1 MAVRRVRVL
10 NPGWVSVCSYDA
22 LAADI
27 GVAALVKGRQVALFK
42 LADGSLRAV
51 GNRDP
56 ISGMQKIARGVV
68 GQAADGR
75 RYVALPAAKVKF
87 DLETGESLADG
98 SVSLPVYPV
107 RVTEG
112 MVEVCVPVRRRRRQS
127 QR

>member
-1 MAVRRVRVL
+1 MVIRRVRAL
-10 NPGWVSVCSYDA
+10 NPGWVSVCAYDA
-22 LAADI
+22 LAVEV

-56 ISGMQKIARGVV
+56 ISGTQKIARGVV
-68 GQAADGR
+68 GQETDGR
-75 RYVALPAAKVKF
+75 SYVALPSAKVKF
-87 DLETGESLADG
+87 DLETGEGLTDG

-112 MVEVCVPVRRRRRQS
+112 TVEVCVPMRRRRKSER
-127 QR
+127 